1 MGWQRTNSMLRFSTL
16 RARFVRSSAAV
27 KSPLLNLGC
36 GGRHHAQWTN
46 ADLVPSG
53 PDVLAVDLRR
63 PLPFADAS
71 FSAVYAAHVVEHLEP
86 AEADALLR
94 EAARVL
100 VPGGIVRIVVPDLEG
115 IARAYLASL
124 DAVADGDG
132 EARWWHRWM
141 TVELLDQLVRSRSG
155 GAMRRWWSCEEIPCR
170 DLIETRLGAEAT
182 SAMESLAAERLATN
196 AIPVDPATVLRGP
209 PVGPREAAKFAAR
222 GERHRWMYDRVSLAD
237 LLRDAG
243 FSEPRVVGPTDSA
256 IPGFAGYELDADAA
270 GRPHKPDSLFM
281 EGVRR

>member
-1 MGWQRTNSMLRFSTL
+1 MLRFSSLAT
-16 RARFVRSSAAV
+16 RSARPHAPAI
-27 KSPLLNLGC
+27 PLLNLGC
-36 GGRHHAQWTN
+36 GRRRHPEWTN

-53 PDVLAVDLRR
+53 PDVLAVDLRQ
-63 PLPFADAS
+63 PLPFAAAS
-71 FSAVYAAHVVEHLEP
+71 FTAVYAAHVVEHLDP
-86 AEADALLR
+86 TEAHALLG

-100 VPGGIVRIVVPDLEG
+100 APGGVVRIVVPDLEG
-115 IARAYLASL
+115 IVRAYLTSL
-124 DAVADGDG
+124 DAICDGDG
-132 EARWWHRWM
+132 ESRWRHRWM

-170 DLIETRLGAEAT
+170 DLIEMRLGAEAT
-182 SAMESLAAERLATN
+182 SAMESLAAERRATN
-196 AIPVDPATVLRGP
+196 ATPVDPATVLRGP

-237 LLRDAG
+237 LLCDAG

-281 EGVRR
+281 EGMRR

>member
-1 MGWQRTNSMLRFSTL
+1 MLRFSSLAT
-16 RARFVRSSAAV
+16 RPAHPSVPAR
-27 KSPLLNLGC
+27 PLLNLGC
-36 GGRHHAQWTN
+36 GRRCHPQWTN

-63 PLPFADAS
+63 PLPFAAAS
-71 FSAVYAAHVVEHLEP
+71 FTAVYAAHVVEHLDP
-86 AEADALLR
+86 AEADALLC

-100 VPGGIVRIVVPDLEG
+100 APGGVVRIVVPDLEG
-115 IARAYLASL
+115 IVRAYLASL
-124 DAVADGDG
+124 DGVSAGDG
-132 EARWWHRWM
+132 ESRWRHRWM

-155 GAMRRWWSCEEIPCR
+155 GAMRRWWSCDPIPCR

-182 SAMESLAAERLATN
+182 SAMESLAAERLATGAA
-196 AIPVDPATVLRGP
+196 AIDPAAVLRGP

-222 GERHRWMYDRVSLAD
+222 GERHRWMYDRISLAD

-243 FSEPRVVGPTDSA
+243 FSEPRVVGPADSA
-256 IPGFAGYELDADAA
+256 IPGFARYELDADAA

>member
-1 MGWQRTNSMLRFSTL
+1 
-16 RARFVRSSAAV
+16 V
-27 KSPLLNLGC
+27 
-36 GGRHHAQWTN
+36 
-46 ADLVPSG
+46 
-53 PDVLAVDLRR
+53 
-63 PLPFADAS
+63 
-71 FSAVYAAHVVEHLEP
+71 
-86 AEADALLR
+86 
-94 EAARVL
+94 
-100 VPGGIVRIVVPDLEG
+100 VRIVVPDLEG
-115 IARAYLASL
+115 IVRAYLTSL
-124 DAVADGDG
+124 DAVSDGDG
-132 EARWWHRWM
+132 ESRWRHRWM

-155 GAMRRWWSCEEIPCR
+155 GAMRRWWSCDPIPCR

-196 AIPVDPATVLRGP
+196 ATPVDPATVLRGP